1 MNLNYIKTFYYT
13 AKLGSITNAASFLDM
28 TQPAATRQLQELQSE
43 LNLVLFDK
51 TGKKLKLTDVGYM
64 LYDVAEKIIGLEQE
78 IDKNIKNYQSQKSGN
93 IKIIANEG
101 FCNYYLPEM
110 DILFKKMFPEIA
122 LTIEINKCFKI
133 YEKISTMEFD
143 IGFTDS
149 LLENDN
155 ITASKIFEDSLFL
168 IVSKDNDLSDALY
181 FTANNLAN
189 TNIVTFCKDS
199 MERTLIEE
207 YLLEN
212 NISANIVCEAPDYH
226 SLKYY
231 VKNNVGVAIAPK
243 YIVNDETTA
252 EDIIA
257 IPEKNNGIINN
268 YYLIT
273 HRDKFL
279 NKPLNIFKEIVLK
292 WADFYSKGLL
302 GSRDLNKILP

>member
-64 LYDVAEKIIGLEQE
+64 LYDVSEKIIELEQE

-101 FCNYYLPEM
+101 FGNYYLPDM
-110 DILFKKMFPEIA
+110 VILFKKMFPEIA
-122 LTIEINKCFKI
+122 LTIEIDKSSNI
-133 YEKISTMEFD
+133 YNKISTMEYD
-143 IGFTDS
+143 IGFTDTQMES
-149 LLENDN
+149 DN
-155 ITASKIFEDSLFL
+155 ITTTKIFEDSLFL
-168 IVSKDNDLSDALY
+168 IVSQDNILSDALY
-181 FTANNLAN
+181 FTADNLNNI
-189 TNIVTFCKDS
+189 NIVTLCKNS
-199 MERTLIEE
+199 MERTLFEG
-207 YLLEN
+207 YMLEN

-231 VKNNVGVAIAPK
+231 VKNNIGAAIAPK
-243 YIVNDETTA
+243 HIIGNEITA
-252 EDIIA
+252 GDLVA
-257 IPEKNNGIINN
+257 IPEKNNAIINN
-268 YYLIT
+268 YYFIT
-273 HRDKFL
+273 HKDKFL
-279 NKPLNIFKEIVLK
+279 NKPINIFKEIVLK

-302 GSRDLNKILP
+302 DSHNLNNILP

>member
-64 LYDVAEKIIGLEQE
+64 LYDVAEKIISLEQE

-93 IKIIANEG
+93 IKIIASEG
-101 FCNYYLPEM
+101 FGNYYLPEM
-110 DILFKKMFPEIA
+110 VILFKRMFPEIA
-122 LTIEINKCFKI
+122 LTIEIDKSFNI
-133 YEKISTMEFD
+133 YDRISVMEYD
-143 IGFTDS
+143 IGFTDTS
-149 LLENDN
+149 AENDN
-155 ITASKIFEDSLFL
+155 ITATKIFEDSLFL
-168 IVSKDNDLSDALY
+168 IVSKNNDLSDALY

-189 TNIVTFCKDS
+189 TNIVTFSKDS

-212 NISANIVCEAPDYH
+212 NISANIVCEVPDYH

-231 VKNNVGVAIAPK
+231 VKNNLGVAIAPK
-243 YIVNDETTA
+243 YIVNDDITI
-252 EDIIA
+252 EDIVA
-257 IPEKNNGIINN
+257 IPEKNNGIVNN

-302 GSRDLNKILP
+302 GSHDLNKILP